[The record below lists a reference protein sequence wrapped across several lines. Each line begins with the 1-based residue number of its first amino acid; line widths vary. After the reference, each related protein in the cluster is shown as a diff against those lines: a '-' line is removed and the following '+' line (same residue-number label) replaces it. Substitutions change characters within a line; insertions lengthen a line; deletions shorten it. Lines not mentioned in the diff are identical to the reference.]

1 MEKWSLAFPKTQNS
15 TRSMNSIF
23 ESDLEKACHCRIG
36 FLNSEFLYSSA
47 LIKFYL
53 KIKNLRK
60 DLAIGRQSGGERSV
74 ATMLFLL
81 SMPPAHTPF
90 RLGFAFSDAK
100 V

>member
-1 MEKWSLAFPKTQNS
+1 M
-15 TRSMNSIF
+15 
-23 ESDLEKACHCRIG
+23 
-36 FLNSEFLYSSA
+36 
-47 LIKFYL
+47 IKFYL
-53 KIKNLRK
+53 KIKTFRK